1 MKTATSSA
9 GFDKPIGQANLPTRQ
24 SFFLILNP
32 SPPVH
37 FIREVFV
44 SSDRLAIR

>member
-9 GFDKPIGQANLPTRQ
+9 GFDKPIGQANLPTRL
-24 SFFLILNP
+24 SFFLIINP